1 LVEIIRTKEYTIS
14 PMALINIAHPKL
26 DHPEVNILA
35 DNHTSIERE
44 IISTIIKADI
54 DSVTGIRT
62 RRHCHSLNIL
72 NINECATSP
81 LSLYHECCCLF
92 ILVRLQLS
100 KDEYFHESRST

>member
-1 LVEIIRTKEYTIS
+1 
-14 PMALINIAHPKL
+14 MALINIAHPKL
-26 DHPEVNILA
+26 DRPEVNILA
-35 DNHTSIERE
+35 DNHTSIEIIAQIIKRE

-72 NINECATSP
+72 NINECATSH

>member
-72 NINECATSP
+72 NINECATSH